1 MAALLRSLR
10 RSVTLLNTQTQLPI
24 STELRLS
31 TSVTDDIDKPKGPND
46 DYIVNPMFYNRNPRT
61 LDFMG
66 LSRKQSGWV
75 LQAPYRNY
83 YYKIIF
89 ARRNWNLDSYILHSS
104 GNIVV
109 SASTKEWPI
118 KKFLYSCRDIT
129 AAKCIGTIL
138 ALRCL
143 EAGITHVFYDDMLH
157 EKNSKKLQAFLTAV
171 QQNNLILKE
180 PTEKIFPIIPG
191 IDYDSYHRIEDNKW
205 SDDIQH

>member
-46 DYIVNPMFYNRNPRT
+46 DYIVNPMFYNRNPR
-61 LDFMG
+61 
-66 LSRKQSGWV
+66 
-75 LQAPYRNY
+75 
-83 YYKIIF
+83 IIF